1 MFEGWVG
8 DEGDGAVLV
17 DGPVITLQPETHG
30 HVITLQPETHGHV
43 ITLQP
48 ETHGH
53 MDNLILR
60 RVLISFLSS
69 LIDIVF
75 DAIHERKK

>member
-8 DEGDGAVLV
+8 DEGDGTVLV
-17 DGPVITLQPETHG
+17 DGPVITLQPE
-30 HVITLQPETHGHV
+30 I
-43 ITLQP
+43 
-48 ETHGH
+48 HGH

-69 LIDIVF
+69 LIVVC